1 VSFPIFARRHAKR
14 SGRSYIALHDRI
26 SVTSGRA
33 RSASALLNST
43 LTMWSILTRHG
54 YPAWSTQTIVEGPAI
69 RLLIREKLKDGQLP
83 YDSMPRFWGG
93 PSTEEIC
100 DACDLRIEK
109 TQLVLEGI
117 ASTRSHKKPI
127 QFHVVCFQLWDH
139 EKREAP
145 K

>member
-1 VSFPIFARRHAKR
+1 
-14 SGRSYIALHDRI
+14 
-26 SVTSGRA
+26 
-33 RSASALLNST
+33 
-43 LTMWSILTRHG
+43 LTRHG
-54 YPAWSTQTIVEGPAI
+54 YPAWSTQTIVEGQAI
-69 RLLIREKLKDGQLP
+69 RLLIREKLQDGRLP

-100 DACDLRIEK
+100 DASEK

-117 ASTRSHKKPI
+117 ASTRSDKKPI
-127 QFHVVCFQLWDH
+127 QFHVVRFQLADH